1 MSFNPVKVS
10 LMVFAVLFKILS
22 AYCGHF
28 SAMFQK
34 RNFGSLMIDVFF
46 QQILNCIMYNCIMK
60 AVKSLEVLVWV
71 RGMFCAESTAFVA
84 KNQLG

>member
-1 MSFNPVKVS
+1 MKVS

-60 AVKSLEVLVWV
+60 AIKSLEVLVWV
-71 RGMFCAESTAFVA
+71 IKTRGIFCAESTAFVA
-84 KNQLG
+84 KNMLG